1 MWISLGKGRA
11 MTRRAYNPRTARLTK
26 IAGTEN
32 NKVRLTKADR
42 EFLRDLAKVQII
54 SATQA
59 ADNHYAHLK
68 TQGSRS
74 LQRLVDAGIISSR
87 KIFVTGQGQYRTY
100 EFASHEMAVAWGG
113 RLPSTGNSK
122 SDYHELITSEAYFRL
137 GRPDDFRLSHKLSKK
152 DETLIGDYLPDAVYT
167 DQETGELVLFE
178 ADAGNYSKQQ
188 IQQKTLSWERRGLK
202 QTWAQPK
209 NVTSRVQENDNLKLF
224 IV

>member
-1 MWISLGKGRA
+1 MN
-11 MTRRAYNPRTARLTK
+11 RRTYNPRTARLAK

-32 NKVRLTKADR
+32 NKLRLTKADR
-42 EFLRDLAKVQII
+42 EFLTDLAKVQII

-59 ADNHYAHLK
+59 ADHHYAHLK

-87 KIFVTGQGQYRTY
+87 NIFVTGQGQYRVY
-100 EFASHEMAVAWGG
+100 EFSSHEMAVAWGG

-137 GRPDDFRLSHKLSKK
+137 GRPEDFRLSHKLSKS
-152 DETLIGDYLPDAVYT
+152 DESLIGEYLPDAVYT
-167 DQETGELVLFE
+167 NHVTGEMILFE

-188 IQQKTLSWERRGLK
+188 IQNKTLSWERRGLK

-209 NVTSRVQENDNLKLF
+209 NVTSRVQEDDNLKLL

>member
-1 MWISLGKGRA
+1 
-11 MTRRAYNPRTARLTK
+11 MTRRAYNPRTARLAK
-26 IAGTEN
+26 IAGKEN
-32 NKVRLTKADR
+32 TKLRLTKADR
-42 EFLRDLAKVQII
+42 EFLSDLAKVQII

-59 ADNHYAHLK
+59 ADNHYTHLK

-74 LQRLVDAGIISSR
+74 LQRLVDAGILNSR
-87 KIFVTGQGQYRTY
+87 KIFVTGQGQYKAY

-137 GRPDDFRLSHKLSKK
+137 GRPDDFCLSHKLSKS
-152 DETLIGDYLPDAVYT
+152 DESLIGEYLPDAVYT
-167 DQETGELVLFE
+167 DQATGEMVLFE

-188 IQQKTLSWERRGLK
+188 IRNKTLSWERRGLK
-202 QTWAQPK
+202 QTWAQPEK
-209 NVTSRVQENDNLKLF
+209 VTSRIQRNDNLKLL

>member
-1 MWISLGKGRA
+1 
-11 MTRRAYNPRTARLTK
+11 MTRRTYNPRTARLAK

-32 NKVRLTKADR
+32 NKIRLTKADR
-42 EFLRDLAKVQII
+42 EFLTDLAKVQII

-74 LQRLVDAGIISSR
+74 IQRLVDAGIISSR
-87 KIFVTGQGQYRTY
+87 NIFVTGQGRYKTF
-100 EFASHEMAVAWGG
+100 EFSSHEMAVAWGG

-137 GRPDDFRLSHKLSKK
+137 GRPEDFRLSNKLTKS
-152 DETLIGDYLPDAVYT
+152 DQSLIGEYLPDAVYT
-167 DQETGELVLFE
+167 DQITGEMILFE

-188 IQQKTLSWERRGLK
+188 IQKKTLSWERRGLK
-202 QTWAQPK
+202 QIWAQPK
-209 NVTSRVQENDNLKLF
+209 NVTSRVQKNNNLKLL

>member
-1 MWISLGKGRA
+1 
-11 MTRRAYNPRTARLTK
+11 MTVRTYNPRTARLAK

-32 NKVRLTKADR
+32 NKLRLTKADR
-42 EFLRDLAKVQII
+42 EFLSDLAKVQII

-59 ADNHYAHLK
+59 ADHHYAHLK
-68 TQGSRS
+68 SQGSRS
-74 LQRLVDAGIISSR
+74 LQRLVDAGIIQGR
-87 KIFVTGQGQYRTY
+87 TIFVTGQGQYKVF
-100 EFASHEMAVAWGG
+100 EFSSHEMAVAWGG

-122 SDYHELITSEAYFRL
+122 SDYHELIISEAYFRL
-137 GRPDDFRLSHKLSKK
+137 GRPDDFRLSHKLSKS
-152 DETLIGDYLPDAVYT
+152 DAALIGSCLPDAVYT
-167 DQETGELVLFE
+167 DPATGEMVLFE

-209 NVTSRVQENDNLKLF
+209 KVTSRVQKNDNLNLL